1 MLGDFVIKAV
11 LFDLDGTLANSLF
24 DLAFATNRALKMHG
38 FCDHEVEA
46 YKYFVGDGIPK
57 MIERALPENAR
68 DKATIEMIKAD
79 FTDYYKDHHSDRTK
93 TYDGVP
99 ELLSKLKSMGLAL
112 AVVTNKAEP
121 LARLL
126 VYGLLGENTF
136 NVVNGQRE
144 GIPNKPDPTL
154 ALLTMKELGVAPEE
168 CVFIGDSGMDVLA
181 GVNAGAYPVGEL
193 WGYRGEDEL
202 RANGAKVIIEKPMEL
217 VAIIEELNA

>member
-1 MLGDFVIKAV
+1 MMGDYLIKAV

-38 FCDHEVEA
+38 FQEHPVDS

-68 DKATIEMIKAD
+68 DAAILEKVKKD

-99 ELLSKLKSMGLAL
+99 ELLKKLKEMGLIL

-121 LARLL
+121 LARQL
-126 VYGLLGENTF
+126 VSGLLGEKTF
-136 NVVNGQRE
+136 DAVNGQRE

-154 ALLTMKELGVAPEE
+154 ALLTMEELCVKPNE
-168 CVFIGDSGMDVLA
+168 CVFIGDSGMDVLT
-181 GVNAGAYPVGEL
+181 GVNSGAYPVGEL
-193 WGYRGEDEL
+193 WGYRGEAEL
-202 RANGAKVIIEKPMEL
+202 KANGAKVIINEPMEL
-217 VAIIEELNA
+217 ISVIKELNS

>member
-1 MLGDFVIKAV
+1 MGDCVIKAV

-38 FCDHEVEA
+38 FGEHPVDS

-68 DKATIEMIKAD
+68 DAATLEKVKKD
-79 FTDYYKDHHSDRTK
+79 FIDYYKDHHSDRTK

-99 ELLSKLKSMGLAL
+99 ELLAALKEMGLIL

-121 LARLL
+121 LARQL
-126 VYGLLGENTF
+126 VYGLLGEKTF
-136 NVVNGQRE
+136 NAVNGQRD

-154 ALLTMKELGVAPEE
+154 ALLTMEELGVKPEE
-168 CVFIGDSGMDVLA
+168 CVFLGDTGMDVLT
-181 GVNAGAYPVGEL
+181 GVNSGAYPVGEL
-193 WGYRGEDEL
+193 WGYRDEAEL
-202 RANGAKVIIEKPMEL
+202 RANGAKVIINEPMEL
-217 VAIIEELNA
+217 ISVIKELNS